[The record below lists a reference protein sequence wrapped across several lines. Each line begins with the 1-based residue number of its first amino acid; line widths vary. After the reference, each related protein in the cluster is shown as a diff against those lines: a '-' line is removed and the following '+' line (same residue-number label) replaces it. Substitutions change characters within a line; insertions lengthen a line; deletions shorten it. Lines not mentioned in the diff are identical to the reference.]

1 MCILNTIHI
10 LWKILKETEIPD
22 HLTCLLRSLYAG
34 QEATVETRHGTTDW
48 LEIEKGIQ
56 GCMWSPCFF
65 NLYAKYIMQNAR
77 LSDSQAEIKIAVK
90 NINNV
95 KCADDTTLMA
105 ETAEEL
111 KALLVKVK

>member
-1 MCILNTIHI
+1 MAMPEHF
-10 LWKILKETEIPD
+10 
-22 HLTCLLRSLYAG
+22 TCLLRTFLYPG
-34 QEATVETRHGTTDW
+34 QEAAVRTRHGTTDW

-65 NLYAKYIMQNAR
+65 NLYAKYIMRNAR

>member
-1 MCILNTIHI
+1 
-10 LWKILKETEIPD
+10 
-22 HLTCLLRSLYAG
+22 
-34 QEATVETRHGTTDW
+34 
-48 LEIEKGIQ
+48 
-56 GCMWSPCFF
+56 
-65 NLYAKYIMQNAR
+65 MQNAR